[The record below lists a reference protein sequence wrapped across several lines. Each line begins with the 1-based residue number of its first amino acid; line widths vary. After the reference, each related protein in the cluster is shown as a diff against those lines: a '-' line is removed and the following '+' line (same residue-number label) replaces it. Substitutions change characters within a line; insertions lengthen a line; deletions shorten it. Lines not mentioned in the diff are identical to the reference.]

1 MSDNLSIRLYRFLFI
16 FVIVLFFSINLM
28 ADTSSPEDRA
38 ALFDYLLAKTMERE
52 SFSPIKNRKLGL
64 DVKKEMLRLREELI
78 AADTDEKLYYALV
91 KISNSRKDRHLKV
104 SLVQGGLTLPNTIGV
119 DLHNYPEPGSSIPH
133 APIRFSAD
141 FGTPGQHF
149 VFVSDYSKNIGDFVG
164 GNLPEI
170 GDKLL
175 AINGQSID
183 AYRKEIEPFHR
194 YSTINGFW
202 WKFASWI
209 PQKSFQFPPRFYQ
222 ESVTY
227 LLERRAGERYSIT
240 LPYLLPAKID
250 WEGFGERRYPG
261 FHLIFTAQTF
271 DFYRRENDKKV
282 ILLDW
287 HGFRSNLISDVDR
300 LMDYAV
306 KHNLIDH
313 AIIFDATRSGGGSK
327 GAYAIQR
334 LSPKPFKTTFGN
346 LRLSDV
352 IPKFIKKKQEEFE
365 KKTVLDSG
373 VGEVMDQGQWLI
385 DWLEDDVTKGLKAG
399 QSYSN
404 NVPFKCAHLPKY
416 SDGILKPAKVHFRGP
431 LVCLLSPHGGSHLDQ
446 FSSIVFDNRLGHT
459 MGMPAGGYSNTW
471 EWEETLVFPISK
483 KPIIRYMWSIGHTI
497 RPNGEILEGNPAQV
511 NEYIPLTR
519 DNYLTYHKML
529 LSWAMNK
536 LGVE

>member
-1 MSDNLSIRLYRFLFI
+1 MSDNLSFLSYRFLFI
-16 FVIVLFFSINLM
+16 FVIVLFFSINLT
-28 ADTSSPEDRA
+28 ADTSTSEDRA

-52 SFSPIKNRKLGL
+52 SFSPIKNQKLGL
-64 DVKKEMLRLREELI
+64 DVKKEMLRFREEFI

-91 KISNSRKDRHLKV
+91 KISNSRKDRHLEV
-104 SLVQGGLTLPNTIGV
+104 SLVEGGLTLSNS
-119 DLHNYPEPGSSIPH
+119 PEQGSTIPH
-133 APIRFSAD
+133 APIRFSVD
-141 FGTPGQHF
+141 FGTLDQYF

-164 GNLPEI
+164 ENLPEI

-175 AINGQSID
+175 SINGLSID

-209 PQKSFQFPPRFYQ
+209 PQKSSQFPPSFYQ
-222 ESVTY
+222 ERVTY
-227 LLERRAGERYSIT
+227 LLERKAGERYSIT

-250 WEGFGERRYPG
+250 WEGFGERQYPG
-261 FHLIFTAQTF
+261 FRMIFAAQTF
-271 DFYRRENDKKV
+271 DFYRREDGKKV

-287 HGFRSNLISDVDR
+287 HGFKSSLISDVDR

-306 KHNLIDH
+306 EHKLLDH

-352 IPKFIKKKQEEFE
+352 IPEFIKKKQKEFE
-365 KKTVLDSG
+365 KKAVLDSG

-385 DWLEDDVTKGLKAG
+385 DWLEDDVTKGLKSG

-404 NVPFKCAHLPKY
+404 NVPFKCAHLPEY

-483 KPIIRYMWSIGHTI
+483 KPIIQYMWSIGHTI

-529 LSWAMNK
+529 LSRAMNK